1 MAELYLCPNV
11 LQKLELV
18 NNEIRY
24 LTEVIFKQSVKGTA
38 WLLLTVYTEM
48 QEDRNDL
55 MMKSLIKKKT
65 ELKNLEHSQPFHMV
79 KNEKAS

>member
-1 MAELYLCPNV
+1 MAELCLCPNV

-18 NNEIRY
+18 SNEIRY
-24 LTEVIFKQSVKGTA
+24 LAGYFKQNVKGTA
-38 WLLLTVYTEM
+38 WLLLTVYTKM

-65 ELKNLEHSQPFHMV
+65 ELKDLEHSQPFHMV